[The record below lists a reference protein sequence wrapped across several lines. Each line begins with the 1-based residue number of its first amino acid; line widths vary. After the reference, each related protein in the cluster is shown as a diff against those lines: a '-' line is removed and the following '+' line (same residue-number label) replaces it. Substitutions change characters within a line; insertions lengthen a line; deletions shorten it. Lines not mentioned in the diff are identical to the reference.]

1 MSPRPRASRPQLERD
16 PLGGGRVPSP
26 RCASLVQALGASA
39 LRLSFTRERFWNVRS
54 AAALLF
60 LSLLPSAVPPQASLS
75 STDDPSPPVVDLV
88 FHFETA
94 RRLIG
99 LFDRS
104 TISDE
109 DLEGV
114 LRFEDVRA
122 IIRQAA
128 RFDSRATD
136 QEFKRSLRAAVEGRE
151 LRDDLFQFQTV
162 RARLAAIRTLLRRLQ
177 DSTQSLSR
185 QVSDRIRA
193 YSPRELN
200 LQAEV
205 HFVLGGSS
213 DGWVPQPRSFYVAL
227 QYFEGDYEGLTLI
240 MAHELFHVAQSEFM
254 VEAASSGESRAVIN
268 AKNLLQQT
276 IGEGTASM
284 VGDPL
289 RVSGGGSYVAWF
301 RGKFERN
308 LARIESNV
316 ALFDVLLYRLYHD
329 PDADYQAVY
338 KLGFS
343 GTWDSPLYFVGYRI
357 GRMIEKYDGR
367 DALTDLL
374 QRPPT
379 AFFLRYI
386 ALYRSH
392 QDPDLVRFSK
402 ETEEILEALH
412 QPH

>member
-1 MSPRPRASRPQLERD
+1 MAKVTLPNKRLKLPGGDRSKGSECCALARTNYRSMSPRPRASRPQLERD

-240 MAHELFHVAQSEFM
+240 MAHELRDAPRLLRALLAFVAFSLC
-254 VEAASSGESRAVIN
+254 AS
-268 AKNLLQQT
+268 
-276 IGEGTASM
+276 
-284 VGDPL
+284 
-289 RVSGGGSYVAWF
+289 
-301 RGKFERN
+301 
-308 LARIESNV
+308 
-316 ALFDVLLYRLYHD
+316 
-329 PDADYQAVY
+329 AVY
-338 KLGFS
+338 VLN
-343 GTWDSPLYFVGYRI
+343 
-357 GRMIEKYDGR
+357 
-367 DALTDLL
+367 DLL
-374 QRPPT
+374 DLESDRQHPTKRHRPFASGDLPLS
-379 AFFLRYI
+379 AGLAGFPLMFGASAILAWQLR
-386 ALYRSH
+386 ADRRDRELA
-392 QDPDLVRFSK
+392 D
-402 ETEEILEALH
+402 
-412 QPH
+412 